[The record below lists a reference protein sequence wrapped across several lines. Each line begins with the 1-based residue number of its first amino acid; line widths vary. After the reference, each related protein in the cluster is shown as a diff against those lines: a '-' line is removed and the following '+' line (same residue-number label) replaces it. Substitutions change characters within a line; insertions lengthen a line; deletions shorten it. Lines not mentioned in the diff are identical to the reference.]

1 MTIWRLVFRELLYRK
16 LNLALAVVSVL
27 VAVGC
32 LVGAM
37 TLLRAHDVRT
47 EQIIAAKQAQMQEQM
62 RLLEDDYRKITKK
75 LGFNVLILPRD
86 QNLADLYADDFASKY
101 MPEEYVTRLAN
112 SRIMTINHLLPTL
125 QQKLQWPE
133 RRRTIILTGTRG
145 EVPILLRD
153 PKKPLLVAVAP
164 GSMVVGY
171 ELHRS
176 LGLSVGDKVTL
187 LGEGFTVSKCHG
199 ERGNKDDITV
209 WIDLAQAQR
218 LLDKEG
224 KINAILALSC
234 TCSGAALGGIRED
247 ISCVLPDTQVIE
259 FASKAVARAEARA
272 RASVAARQALAGE
285 KAGRAELRRQRE
297 DFAAV
302 LVPLV
307 MVGCVVWIGLL
318 AFGNVRDRAFEIGIL
333 RALGLQSRR
342 VLLVFLARAALV
354 GLCGAGL
361 GYPAGFIVGVL
372 WGEGPAAYS
381 ALFDPVMLLVV
392 VLAAPLLAGLASW
405 VPAVVATRQDPAAIL
420 REE

>member
-1 MTIWRLVFRELLYRK
+1 MTIWRLVFRELSYRR
-16 LNLALAVVSVL
+16 LHFGLAVVSVL

-32 LVGAM
+32 LVGAV

-47 EQIIAAKQAQMQEQM
+47 EQIIAAKQAQTQEQM

-101 MPEEYVTRLAN
+101 MPEAYVTRLSN

-145 EVPILLRD
+145 EVPIARRD
-153 PKKPLLVAVAP
+153 PKKPLLVAVPP

-176 LGLSVGDKVTL
+176 LGLSVGEKATL
-187 LGEGFTVSKCHG
+187 LGEDFTVSKCHG
-199 ERGNKDDITV
+199 ERGNKDDITI
-209 WIDLAQAQR
+209 WIDLAQAQQ
-218 LLDKEG
+218 LLGKEG

-234 TCSGAALGGIRED
+234 TCSVGALAGIRKE
-247 ISCVLPDTQVIE
+247 ISAVLPDTQVIE
-259 FASKAVARAEARA
+259 FASKALARAEART
-272 RASVAARQALAGE
+272 RAAVAARQALAGE

-297 DFAAV
+297 DFAAA

-307 MVGCVVWIGLL
+307 MAGCVVWIALL
-318 AFGNVRDRAFEIGIL
+318 AFGNVQDRAFEIGIL

-342 VLLVFLARAALV
+342 VLVVFLARAALV
-354 GLCGAGL
+354 GVCGAGL
-361 GYPAGFIVGVL
+361 GYPAGFIVGAL

-381 ALFDPVMLLVV
+381 ALFDPAMLLVV
-392 VLAAPLLAGLASW
+392 LLAAPLLAGLASW
-405 VPAVVATRQDPAAIL
+405 IPAVMATRQDPATIL